1 MTFRLVKDLSE
12 HYRPIN
18 FLALKLVRRLDVA
31 KVESTCESSLPQ
43 LRPMKV
49 TKGSTVT
56 SAKETRD
63 RNEFRKLPMM
73 PIRDMVI
80 FPYMMTPFVVGRE
93 SSVRALEEALTGDRK
108 IFLATQHDASIDEPK
123 AGDIYTVGTIGNIVQ
138 SVKMPDGNIKVL
150 VEGLERARAVEM
162 NDADGF
168 FVATVRTGKG
178 MLEMTPQIEQLMQRV
193 TSLFEQ
199 YVKLQ
204 QSLNYE
210 TMIAAVRMDEPAK
223 LSDSIAANLQLEISE
238 KQELLDIF
246 DPADRL
252 ARIADV
258 LDVEIEKLNMD
269 RTIQSRVKRQ
279 MERAQKEY
287 YLNEKIKAIQKEL
300 GRGEKSE
307 FDELKKKIETSGMPK
322 DVFEKAIQELKKLEA
337 MPPMSAESTVSR
349 NYLDWLLAVPWKKKS
364 KENRSIDNAEKVLNE
379 DHYGLEKIKERILE
393 FLAVRQLVKNP
404 KGSIL
409 CFVGPPGVGKTSLG
423 MSIAKA
429 TGRKFVRMSLGG
441 VRDEAEIRGHRRT
454 YIGALPGQI
463 IQSMKKAGT
472 KNPVFMLDEV
482 DKMASDFRGDPAS
495 ALLEVLDPEQ
505 NTSFQDHYLD
515 VEYDLS
521 QVLFVATANVLHT
534 IPGPLQ
540 DRMEILRLHG
550 YTEIEKLEIARQY
563 LVKKQREATGLSEK
577 NIVFSD
583 DGLAAIIRGYT
594 REAGVRNLEREI
606 GNVCRKVVR
615 RVVKNGLKHKE
626 EITAANLKDFLGV
639 AKFRDSA
646 LHEKSE
652 VGLVT
657 GLAWTEVGG
666 SILSTEVQVLDG
678 KGKLTTT
685 GQLGDVMQESAQAAL
700 SYIRSR
706 AQHLGLSRDF
716 YRNVDIH
723 IHVPEGAIPK
733 DGPSAGITLATALA
747 SALTK
752 IPVRRDIAM
761 TGEITLRGKVLPIGG
776 LKEKLLAAHRAGIFE
791 AIMPAENEK
800 DMADF
805 PDILKNSMKLHWVE
819 QMDDV
824 LKIALEGTLP
834 ELKEETPV
842 ALAAVPTAHVPE
854 QRPHQ

>member
-1 MTFRLVKDLSE
+1 VKGN
-12 HYRPIN
+12 R
-18 FLALKLVRRLDVA
+18 
-31 KVESTCESSLPQ
+31 
-43 LRPMKV
+43 V
-49 TKGSTVT
+49 TQ
-56 SAKETRD
+56 AKETRD
-63 RNEFRKLPMM
+63 KGDLRKLPMM

-108 IFLATQHDASIDEPK
+108 IFLATQHDAGIDEPRPE
-123 AGDIYTVGTIGNIVQ
+123 DIYSVGTIGNIVQ

-150 VEGLERARAVEM
+150 VEGLERAKAVEM
-162 NDADGF
+162 NDSDGF
-168 FVATVRTGKG
+168 FVATVRVANRQ
-178 MLEMTPQIEQLMQRV
+178 LEVNPQIETVMQRV

-223 LSDSIAANLQLEISE
+223 LSDTIAANLQLSIEE

-246 DPADRL
+246 DPSERL
-252 ARIADV
+252 SRVADV
-258 LDVEIEKLNMD
+258 LDIEIEKLNMD
-269 RTIQSRVKRQ
+269 RSVQSRVKRQ

-307 FDELKKKIETSGMPK
+307 FDELRKKIDGAGMPK
-322 DVFEKAIQELKKLEA
+322 DVFDKAIQELKKLEA

-364 KENRSIDNAEKVLNE
+364 KETRSIDHAEKVLNA

-482 DKMASDFRGDPAS
+482 DKMASDLRGDPAS

-534 IPGPLQ
+534 IPAPLQ

-550 YTEIEKLEIARQY
+550 YTEAEKLEIAKQY
-563 LVKKQREATGLSEK
+563 LVKKQRENTGLSDK
-577 NIVFSD
+577 NAVFSD
-583 DGLAAIIRGYT
+583 PALVDIIRGYT

-606 GNVCRKVVR
+606 GNVCRKVAR
-615 RVVKNGLKHKE
+615 RVVRNGAKHKE
-626 EITAANLKDFLGV
+626 EITDTNLNDFLGV
-639 AKFRDSA
+639 AKFRDSQ
-646 LHEKSE
+646 LHETSE

-678 KGKLTTT
+678 KGKLTLT

-706 AQHLGLSRDF
+706 AQHLGLPKDF
-716 YRNVDIH
+716 YRNLDIH
-723 IHVPEGAIPK
+723 VHVPEGAIPK
-733 DGPSAGITLATALA
+733 DGPSAGITIATALA
-747 SALTK
+747 SALAK
-752 IPVRRDIAM
+752 VRVRRDIAM

-791 AIMPAENEK
+791 AILPRGNEK
-800 DMADF
+800 DLADL
-805 PDILKNSMKLHWVE
+805 PENLRSVMKLHFVD
-819 QMDDV
+819 QMDEV
-824 LKIALEGTLP
+824 LKIALEGPLP
-834 ELKEETPV
+834 ELREETPE
-842 ALAAVPTAHVPE
+842 ALAVVKPPVAADQPRA
-854 QRPHQ
+854 Q